1 MFLAN
6 GRVTAHAAEIS
17 GHERIRCRACAWH
30 RPLFGMLLRQ
40 IEGCTY
46 LV

>member
-30 RPLFGMLLRQ
+30 SS
-40 IEGCTY
+40 Y
-46 LV
+46 LACFETD